1 MLTRMKLAFNHL
13 QHKFRQG
20 FKGKLNPLCSCRIKA
35 DTITQHFVHCHFYT
49 LNLPTLMYDLKV
61 SPLSFLQL
69 VITIIFVFFY
79 MVMISSITQR
89 IEKC

>member
-1 MLTRMKLAFNHL
+1 MLTRMKLAFSHL

-20 FKGKLNPLCSCRIKA
+20 FKGTLNPLCSCSIKA
-35 DTITQHFVHCHFYT
+35 ETIAYYFMHCHFYT
-49 LNLPTLMYDLKV
+49 LNLATLMDDCKE

-69 VITIIFVFFY
+69 VITILLVFLY
-79 MVMISSITQR
+79 VIISSMAQR